1 MIGAVTLLQAF
12 LWAFLICLVVRGIF
26 SFVEPYPRNQIHL
39 LVYRVTEPVLAPV
52 RRVIPPMG
60 GFDLSFV
67 VVFFGIQ
74 LLVQLLGRLVR

>member
-1 MIGAVTLLQAF
+1 MTSTVTLLQAF
-12 LWAFLICLVVRGIF
+12 LWGFLLCLVVRGFF
-26 SFVEPYPRNQIHL
+26 SFFEPYPRNQIH
-39 LVYRVTEPVLAPV
+39 VITFRITEPVLGSV